1 MAQAFKV
8 VFTGTLDPTVNPE
21 DVVRDFAAVFKVGE
35 QQARELITAGQARVL
50 KTDVDADNARRYQA
64 VLEEIGMASRVESM
78 TMHAAGAEDAAQ
90 PGASPADS
98 LAESPADAPAADW
111 AGSGADAAASQSAV
125 SLAKP
130 AAERMPTS
138 AASDALGR
146 QPPFGPVR
154 HRASHGWYWITQA
167 WQQFKAQPR
176 LWLAAVALVY
186 LVTFALSLV
195 PVLGSLATMI
205 LGPVFAGGLM
215 LGAQSQERGGT
226 LRVMAGFDGFS
237 THGGQ
242 LALVGLLYLVGLF
255 VVFIVAGLIA
265 MATGVVTAGSM
276 DALSSSDPDIVAAA
290 LGPGLGLFLLVVML
304 TMVPLL
310 MLYWFA
316 PVLVAL
322 EGMTA
327 IEAMR
332 MSFRGCWKNIVPFTV
347 YGLALFFILLAASLI
362 LGVVSALL
370 AAISETLMVVLML
383 LVMPLMLVFAVLVLL
398 SIYSAYRDVF
408 HTTTQSQG
416 AHVF

>member
-1 MAQAFKV
+1 M
-8 VFTGTLDPTVNPE
+8 
-21 DVVRDFAAVFKVGE
+21 VRDFAAVFKVGE
-35 QQARELITAGQARVL
+35 QQARELITGGQARVL
-50 KTDVDADNARRYQA
+50 KTDVDADNAQRYQA
-64 VLEEIGMASRVESM
+64 VLQEIGMASRVESM
-78 TMHAAGAEDAAQ
+78 TIHATGAEDAAQ
-90 PGASPADS
+90 PDASPA
-98 LAESPADAPAADW
+98 EAPAADG
-111 AGSGADAAASQSAV
+111 AGFGAGAADLQSTV
-125 SLAKP
+125 SLAKQATERIP
-130 AAERMPTS
+130 AS
-138 AASDALGR
+138 AASNVLGD
-146 QPPFGPVR
+146 QQPFGPVR

-176 LWLAAVALVY
+176 VWLAAVALVY

-215 LGAQSQERGGT
+215 LGAQSQERGGRP
-226 LRVMAGFDGFS
+226 RVMAGFDGFS

-242 LALVGLLYLVGLF
+242 LALVGLLYLGCLMVAF
-255 VVFIVAGLIA
+255 VLAGLIA
-265 MATGVVTAGSM
+265 MATGVVTVGSM
-276 DALSSSDPDIVAAA
+276 DALNSSDPDVVAAA

-304 TMVPLL
+304 TIVPVL

-327 IEAMR
+327 LEAMR
-332 MSFRGCWKNIVPFTV
+332 MSFRGCWKNIIPFTV
-347 YGLALFFILLAASLI
+347 YGLALFFILLGASLI

-383 LVMPLMLVFAVLVLL
+383 LIMPLMLVFAVLVVL

-408 HTTTQSQG
+408 HTGTQSQG

>member
-64 VLEEIGMASRVESM
+64 VLEEIGMASRVEAM
-78 TMHAAGAEDAAQ
+78 TMHAAGAEDVAQ
-90 PGASPADS
+90 
-98 LAESPADAPAADW
+98 ADAAPSEPPAADW
-111 AGSGADAAASQSAV
+111 SDSGAMTDAGAAGSQSAP
-125 SLAKP
+125 SLAKQ
-130 AAERMPTS
+130 AAERTP
-138 AASDALGR
+138 AKEALDALGG
-146 QPPFGPVR
+146 QQPFGPIR

>member
-1 MAQAFKV
+1 MAQAYKV
-8 VFTGTLDPTVNPE
+8 IFTGTLDANVNPE
-21 DVVRDFAAVFKVGE
+21 DAVRDFAAVFKVGE
-35 QQARELITAGQARVL
+35 QQARELITAGQSRVL
-50 KTDVDADNARRYQA
+50 KTDVDADNARRYQE
-64 VLEEIGMASRVESM
+64 VLKEIGLTSRIESM
-78 TMHAAGAEDAAQ
+78 DAHAEVAEHGAQ
-90 PGASPADS
+90 PDASLP
-98 LAESPADAPAADW
+98 ESPAADW
-111 AGSGADAAASQSAV
+111 SGSDAGAAGSQSAP
-125 SLAKP
+125 SLAKLTP
-130 AAERMPTS
+130 EPTTTS
-138 AASDALGR
+138 GAFDKLGGQ
-146 QPPFGPVR
+146 QPFDPMR

-176 LWLAAVALVY
+176 VWLAAVALVY

-226 LRVMAGFDGFS
+226 PRVAAGFDGFS

-255 VVFIVAGLIA
+255 AVFIVAGLIA

-276 DALSSSDPDIVAAA
+276 EALNSSNPDVVAAA

-347 YGLALFFILLAASLI
+347 YGLALFFILLGASLI
-362 LGVVSALL
+362 LGLLGALL
-370 AAISETLMVVLML
+370 GAVSETLMVILML
-383 LVMPLMLVFAVLVLL
+383 LLIPLMLVFAVLVVL

-408 HTTTQSQG
+408 HTATQSSQG
-416 AHVF
+416 THVF